1 MAHLAGIVDPDPHRR
16 ERFLAA
22 ARPLLAAG
30 NGLPTGSL
38 ALGDTV
44 LVWAA
49 LPSTPL
55 SEAILEDGTATFV
68 LGSQGR
74 SPDAADSDAACLL
87 RQVQQY
93 GPSVLTGQNGYYLAC
108 QFSPTGRVA
117 LGTDTLG
124 LFPLYYR
131 ATGTTLVFS
140 TTPAVFACLP
150 GFTPRLSIAGLVG
163 ILLTMHL
170 LGGQTLW
177 EGVRRLGAGA
187 ALEWQPGRG
196 AREIAGQALA
206 LSEAHFDEPYEAH
219 YARFDYLLEQAVRRE
234 ANGQPVALMLSG
246 GLDSRLLAGYLNE
259 AVGACTAWTLGDKS
273 DLEMQMARRVAR
285 CLGWSQTCIGIEWS
299 DFVERAWRRIEGEHL
314 ANGFND
320 LSNELAVGP
329 LRRQAAPVFV
339 GLLGDVVVGGCHI
352 PFSYDAQKQTHTFD
366 RLFAHVNRY
375 GFSPEAIRGLIRP
388 EVLGDSLDSVLSDLR
403 ATHDSYQGHPFQ
415 RVWYF
420 DLQHRQRFH
429 VASIAFRLAQGAWPV
444 LPYADR
450 AILEAA
456 AGMPAETFQDRRVQ
470 YDQICRRFPALA
482 ALPLDRN
489 SFDTSPVR
497 FRSALD
503 AYYHATVGRVSR
515 RLRRLL
521 NERRGVESRYYFRV
535 FDINNPGWTA
545 VRQEAEKHRHEVE
558 GLFRPE
564 ALRALLPPPEVPI
577 ALSDGIIDSTR
588 LKTLLGFILWA
599 AKYL

>member
-187 ALEWQPGRG
+187 AL
-196 AREIAGQALA
+196 A

-219 YARFDYLLEQAVRRE
+219 YARFDYLLGQAVRRE

-246 GLDSRLLAGYLNE
+246 GLDY
-259 AVGACTAWTLGDKS
+259 
-273 DLEMQMARRVAR
+273 
-285 CLGWSQTCIGIEWS
+285 
-299 DFVERAWRRIEGEHL
+299 
-314 ANGFND
+314 
-320 LSNELAVGP
+320 
-329 LRRQAAPVFV
+329 
-339 GLLGDVVVGGCHI
+339 
-352 PFSYDAQKQTHTFD
+352 
-366 RLFAHVNRY
+366 
-375 GFSPEAIRGLIRP
+375 
-388 EVLGDSLDSVLSDLR
+388 
-403 ATHDSYQGHPFQ
+403 
-415 RVWYF
+415 
-420 DLQHRQRFH
+420 
-429 VASIAFRLAQGAWPV
+429 
-444 LPYADR
+444 
-450 AILEAA
+450 
-456 AGMPAETFQDRRVQ
+456 
-470 YDQICRRFPALA
+470 
-482 ALPLDRN
+482 
-489 SFDTSPVR
+489 
-497 FRSALD
+497 
-503 AYYHATVGRVSR
+503 
-515 RLRRLL
+515 
-521 NERRGVESRYYFRV
+521 
-535 FDINNPGWTA
+535 
-545 VRQEAEKHRHEVE
+545 
-558 GLFRPE
+558 
-564 ALRALLPPPEVPI
+564 
-577 ALSDGIIDSTR
+577 
-588 LKTLLGFILWA
+588 
-599 AKYL
+599 